1 MSVAVP
7 TVGLNTATWVP
18 GTSAHS
24 WQSVAASGMT
34 IGYKGAQVAAKTM
47 ALAAIELMENEALI
61 IAARLEFETKRGADF
76 EYDSL
81 LGDRPPPLDYR
92 T

>member
-1 MSVAVP
+1 MGQFMTP
-7 TVGLNTATWVP
+7 
-18 GTSAHS
+18 
-24 WQSVAASGMT
+24 AAR
-34 IGYKGAQVAAKTM
+34 IN
-47 ALAAIELMENEALI
+47 AAIELMENEALI

-92 T
+92 N